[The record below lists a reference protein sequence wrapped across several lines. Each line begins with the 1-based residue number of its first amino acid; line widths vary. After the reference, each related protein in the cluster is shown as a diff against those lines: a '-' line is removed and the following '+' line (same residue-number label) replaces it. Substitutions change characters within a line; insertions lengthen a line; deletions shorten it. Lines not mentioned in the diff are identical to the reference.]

1 MTINLVTSKVDPFD
15 IEEFIVDIFCSA
27 EKNLIGISPVV
38 TQDWAKVVSKIARD
52 GVKVSLIIN
61 SHIFEKVGG
70 SGYRDFG
77 LLSNPNVRLF
87 INDEI
92 GFGFVSNG
100 ETISLAFFDS
110 EGLDIRNKIMARGKQ
125 AANWGEEL
133 FEHYR
138 GNSKL
143 PEKLYQSLVD
153 R

>member
-87 INDEI
+87 INDES
-92 GFGFVSNG
+92 G
-100 ETISLAFFDS
+100 LAS
-110 EGLDIRNKIMARGKQ
+110 YPMEKQYPWLSSTARG
-125 AANWGEEL
+125 WT
-133 FEHYR
+133 
-138 GNSKL
+138 
-143 PEKLYQSLVD
+143 
-153 R
+153 